1 MACHIALGKHKG
13 RRQTG
18 VACPRRLWKA
28 HTVDDSGHDMPS
40 MSLDNTNGQTIS
52 GSACYHD
59 PWMGHT
65 VRQRLV
71 WHAFLALR
79 LHTQK
84 DDVGLAM
91 L

>member
-1 MACHIALGKHKG
+1 MENIKVEGRLALHDHIDFG
-13 RRQTG
+13 Q
-18 VACPRRLWKA
+18 
-28 HTVDDSGHDMPS
+28 HTRSNDGGHDMPS
-40 MSLDNTNGQTIS
+40 KSLDNTNGQTTS
-52 GSACYHD
+52 GMACYHD
-59 PWMGHT
+59 PWIGNT